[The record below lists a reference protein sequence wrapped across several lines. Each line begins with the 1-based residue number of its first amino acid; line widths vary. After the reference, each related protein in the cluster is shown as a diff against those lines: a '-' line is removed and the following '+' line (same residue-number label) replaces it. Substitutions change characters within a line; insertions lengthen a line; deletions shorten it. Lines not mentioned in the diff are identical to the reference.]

1 MRWGKVIDHDRCIGC
16 HACSVA
22 CKQENG
28 VPLGSFRT
36 WVKYVEKGT
45 FPEVRRHFAV
55 LRCNQCENPPCVAIC
70 PTSAMYR
77 RPDGIVDFDS
87 EQCIGCKGC
96 IQACPYDAIYID
108 PDSQT
113 AAKCHFCAH
122 RVEKGLEPACVT
134 ACPERALLVGD
145 LDDATSVVSQI
156 VARAAVRVRKPEL
169 GTRPKVFYK
178 GVDEVCLTPDAARR
192 PSETM
197 WGDGRSLPLYEQPPE
212 RRVPVAP
219 GAAGGT
225 SAQALVAYDV
235 PREETP
241 WGWKISAYML
251 AKGIGAGS
259 LIVGG
264 TFALLTGALPA
275 VPAILAVLFL
285 AITSALLVWD
295 LKRPERFL
303 KILFRPQWRSWLVRG
318 TYCILAAVLVALT
331 WLALG
336 FERGGPSRGEASI
349 VGALAILTGIGAAGY
364 TAFLLGQARGR
375 AFWQS
380 TLLLPHLVIQAFAAG
395 TATLIVLDFQVK
407 EGWLAAFLLGAI
419 VMDTLAILSELY
431 SHVGTEDARQ
441 AARVLTQG
449 RLKDALLMG
458 VWGPRFLALLA
469 LVAYFAI
476 SVLAPPARTYG
487 PQQTNLYLP
496 AVAAAFTLVGLG
508 AWDHLYIVAGQD
520 PPLS

>member
-1 MRWGKVIDHDRCIGC
+1 
-16 HACSVA
+16 
-22 CKQENG
+22 
-28 VPLGSFRT
+28 
-36 WVKYVEKGT
+36 
-45 FPEVRRHFAV
+45 
-55 LRCNQCENPPCVAIC
+55 
-70 PTSAMYR
+70 
-77 RPDGIVDFDS
+77 
-87 EQCIGCKGC
+87 
-96 IQACPYDAIYID
+96 
-108 PDSQT
+108 
-113 AAKCHFCAH
+113 
-122 RVEKGLEPACVT
+122 
-134 ACPERALLVGD
+134 
-145 LDDATSVVSQI
+145 
-156 VARAAVRVRKPEL
+156 
-169 GTRPKVFYK
+169 
-178 GVDEVCLTPDAARR
+178 
-192 PSETM
+192 
-197 WGDGRSLPLYEQPPE
+197 
-212 RRVPVAP
+212 VPVAP